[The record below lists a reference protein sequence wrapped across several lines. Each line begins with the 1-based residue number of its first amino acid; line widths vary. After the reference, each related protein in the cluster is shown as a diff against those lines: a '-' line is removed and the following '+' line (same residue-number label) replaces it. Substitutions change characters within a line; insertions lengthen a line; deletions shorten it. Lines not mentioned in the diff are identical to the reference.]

1 MRVPLKY
8 WAALG
13 VVSALA
19 AAGGIAYAKST
30 DSGPVIKACAKTQ
43 NGQLRIDN
51 GGGCQPSEQAVQWN
65 QVGPQGPPGNTDST
79 TRYISYFIS
88 DGETASIPVIS
99 AAGRL
104 GTLSF
109 TCTDLTYDTNP
120 ADEPLF
126 ADRVMFYSPVVPD
139 SPLMTMDHLNV
150 TWSSSPLNRP
160 FQIMIEGLVDLQTGV
175 TLTTITGWV
184 KYFPQF
190 SGCSYFAY
198 MATADVRSPQ
208 TITP

>member
-1 MRVPLKY
+1 MEPGRPAG
-8 WAALG
+8 AAR
-13 VVSALA
+13 
-19 AAGGIAYAKST
+19 
-30 DSGPVIKACAKTQ
+30 Q
-43 NGQLRIDN
+43 HGQHH
-51 GGGCQPSEQAVQWN
+51 
-65 QVGPQGPPGNTDST
+65 
-79 TRYISYFIS
+79 RYISYFIPN
-88 DGETASIPVIS
+88 GETASIPVIS

-104 GTLSF
+104 GTLTF
-109 TCTDLTYDTNP
+109 TCADLTYDTNP

-139 SPLMTMDHLNV
+139 SPLMTLDHVTV
-150 TWSSSPLNRP
+150 TWSSSPVNRP

-184 KYFPQF
+184 KGFPEF

-198 MATADVRSPQ
+198 MATANVRSPQ